1 MRHASASRPF
11 PVNPARGRH
20 SRGLAH
26 AIRRSAIGVAVAAA
40 ACAVSGVSP
49 LCAQEPVSLEGLV
62 VTAYRWAEP
71 EWTVAANTT
80 VIEGEELERAGIE
93 YVADA
98 LRFAS
103 GLMVARNGSFGA
115 ITSLF
120 LRGGESDYVQVLVD
134 GVRVNQPGGSFDFS
148 SLTTDNVERIE
159 IVRGP
164 ASALY
169 GSDAVSGVIQIL
181 TRRGEGRPRGSLSF
195 QGGSFGTSRWQGDLS
210 GGTGGLSYAFSLG
223 GNTTDGILAFNNE
236 YRQTTVS
243 GRVQGY
249 LDADT
254 DATLA
259 MRYNDSRFHYPTD
272 GTGAVVDRNA
282 YSFGDAL
289 TVNIDAGRRWTDALE
304 TRLFVNIWEA
314 DSGTD
319 DQPDSPADSLG
330 FFGFKSLTDTRRV
343 TAGGRVVWRTSAG
356 TVLTAGYEEER
367 QAVRGFNQSF
377 SQFGESSGSSENDW
391 WNRAFHAQ
399 LSWVRDA
406 LALNAGLRA
415 EDDER
420 FGAAATWRTGAA
432 WRSVSS
438 GTRLRVSAGT
448 GIKEPTFLETF
459 ATGFTTGNPD
469 LTPERSTSFEGGV
482 DQEFGGG
489 ATLSLTGFRQSYR
502 DLIQYTG
509 SPPAQG
515 DPNFFNVAKARS
527 QGLEA
532 EASVEASR
540 LRLTGSYTYLDTQV
554 QDAGLDEGPGAT
566 FVEGSALLRRPK
578 HTVAATAFYRVSSRV
593 GVDLGLRRVGDRED
607 RDFSTYPADPVTL
620 PAYTV
625 LDLSASFDIAGG
637 GGRPGLTLT
646 VRAENLLDS
655 AYEEVWGFA
664 APGRGLYVGGRVV
677 LGG

>member
-1 MRHASASRPF
+1 MRHASTSRPSS
-11 PVNPARGRH
+11 VNPARGRH
-20 SRGLAH
+20 VRGLVHTLRRAT
-26 AIRRSAIGVAVAAA
+26 IRVAVTAA
-40 ACAVSGVSP
+40 ACGLSGVAS
-49 LCAQEPVSLEGLV
+49 LRAQEPVSLEGLV

-71 EWTVAANTT
+71 DWTVAANTT
-80 VIEGEELERAGIE
+80 VIEGEALERAGIE
-93 YVADA
+93 FVADA

-103 GLMVARNGSFGA
+103 GLVVARNGSFGA

-120 LRGGESDYVQVLVD
+120 LRGGESDYVHVLVD
-134 GVRVNQPGGSFDFS
+134 GVRVNEPGGSFNFAT
-148 SLTTDNVERIE
+148 LTTDNVERIE

-169 GSDAVSGVIQIL
+169 GSDAVSGVIQIF
-181 TRRGEGRPRGSLSF
+181 TRRGEGRPQGSVSF
-195 QGGSFGTSRWQGDLS
+195 QGGSFGTRRWQGDLS

-223 GNTTDGILAFNNE
+223 GNTTDGILDFNNE
-236 YRQTTVS
+236 YRQTTAS
-243 GRVQGY
+243 GRIHGT
-249 LDADT
+249 LDANT

-259 MRYNDSRFHYPTD
+259 MRYNDSEFHYPTD
-272 GTGAVVDRNA
+272 GSGNVVDRNA
-282 YSFGDAL
+282 FSFGDAL
-289 TVNIDAGRRWTDALE
+289 TVNIDAGRRWTDEFE
-304 TRLFVNIWEA
+304 TRLFVNVWEA

-343 TAGGRVVWRTSAG
+343 TAGGRAVWRTSAG
-356 TVLTAGYEEER
+356 TALTAGYEEER
-367 QAVRGFNQSF
+367 QTVRGFNQSF
-377 SQFGESSGSSENDW
+377 SQFGESAGSSEDDW

-399 LSWVRDA
+399 FSWVRDA

-420 FGAAATWRTGAA
+420 FGAAATWRAGGT
-432 WRSVSS
+432 WRSATS

-448 GIKEPTFLETF
+448 GIKEPTFFETF
-459 ATGFTTGNPD
+459 ATGFVTGNPD
-469 LTPERSTSFEGGV
+469 LSPERSTSFEGGI
-482 DQEFGGG
+482 DQDLGGS
-489 ATLSLTGFRQSYR
+489 ARVSLTGFSQSYS

-509 SPPAQG
+509 SPPAEG

-540 LRLTGSYTYLDTQV
+540 LRLTGTWTWLDTEV
-554 QDAGLDEGPGAT
+554 QDAGFDEGPGAT
-566 FVEGSALLRRPK
+566 FVEGAALLRRPK
-578 HTVAATAFYRVSSRV
+578 HTLAATAFYRVSSRV
-593 GVDLGLRRVGDRED
+593 GLDLGLRRVGERED
-607 RDFSTYPADPVTL
+607 RDFSTFPAEPVTL

-625 LDLSASFDIAGG
+625 LDLAASFDLAGG
-637 GGRPGLTLT
+637 SDGPGFTLT
-646 VRAENLLDS
+646 VRAENLFDS

-677 LGG
+677 IGG